1 MPRLPRKHCPPA
13 VSSDDARPDAAAE
26 FLPISRPSQS
36 PDAAPGLAMSRR
48 GFLKAS
54 VVAGISVYIAPLGS
68 RAFAALFE
76 DKNLTPVAWD
86 AAKGQAKFRID
97 GTAKVTGAKIFA
109 RDVRSRDMP
118 GWPAQ
123 QAHAFILRTTLADRP
138 YLGFDLSR
146 LDDGLQP
153 DRVVSADDLAR
164 DGVAFPEFYG
174 EDMLLPAGKTP
185 AYLGHAVAIL
195 IYRDFARFRFAKD
208 KLKFHNEIIRY
219 GDVTG
224 PLERDP
230 WGSFRYVR
238 VGGKTAYDDDV
249 YSSLKDAPIFP
260 SMMRKHLPVWPDGN
274 DHGKLDE
281 QGMAYAGKIGE
292 SLAHPP
298 ANWLVMSREYRT
310 QSVDTAALEPDN
322 ANCWYDAA
330 TQTLHMVVPTQSPSE
345 VAENA
350 AAMAAKGHFPVK
362 RLIVY
367 PCYTVGYGSKD
378 HYNMPFYGLAAAL
391 YGDGLPVRLANDRYE
406 QFQTSL
412 KRHAF
417 TMRYRIGVDRE
428 SGLLQAFAADMEC
441 NGGGRMNF
449 SPSVAMVG
457 ATAAQSIYYFP
468 QSDLASVAIASR
480 AIDAGSARGYGTLQ
494 SMAATEMMI
503 DEMAAQ
509 LGVDA
514 IDFRLKNALRSGMK
528 NTQGAIPAGAVRVDE
543 VLARAKAHPLWTQRD
558 KKKAEYEAAH
568 PGRRYGVGFACV
580 QKDFGTGAE
589 TSFARVEID
598 ETGKISLHHTAAE
611 IGTGTSTSQ
620 AVAVAK
626 WLGMPATDVHIA
638 ITDWPELP
646 VVTSGDPYL
655 MSQADQDKLAANP
668 RWSPGYASPSSA
680 TNSAFYF
687 THSTREAARLLFL
700 QGLWP
705 AALSIWRRGLGGGQA
720 APLVVRAEDARWVE
734 GKLSAAGLEAL
745 PLPMLAK
752 TAHELGLVTGA
763 TVHVFNRWQWAEAD
777 WDLGDGVTQRL
788 PVDGI
793 ALRFGKGGT
802 NAAPAAP
809 TPLTPTP
816 AAKAAHRSSGNAQA
830 KSGAAASSAD
840 AAAGKGAKGAPS
852 LNAGSAGMQVAAP
865 TPGTGYRTID
875 RKRVYYPPV
884 QRNNAAVTYYSAV
897 GTLVELSVHEASGKV
912 ELLTHHSIM
921 ECGNQISPQLVS
933 GQLQGGLAM
942 GIGHALH
949 EYLPLYEDGPG
960 NGTWNF
966 NRYHL
971 PRAVDVAVWT
981 QTGEVL
987 PPISET
993 DVPKGIAEVVMIPV
1007 VGAIVNGLA
1016 HAIGHRF
1023 TDLPV
1028 TPEKIQEVL
1037 A

>member
-1 MPRLPRKHCPPA
+1 M
-13 VSSDDARPDAAAE
+13 SSDDARSSAASDAPQTPDT
-26 FLPISRPSQS
+26 SSPSGF
-36 PDAAPGLAMSRR
+36 ALSRR

-54 VVAGISVYIAPLGS
+54 VIAGISVYIAPLGS

-86 AAKGQAKFRID
+86 AATGQAKFRID

-109 RDVRSRDMP
+109 RDVRAADMP
-118 GWPAQ
+118 GWPKQ
-123 QAHAFILRTTLADRP
+123 QAHAFVLRATQADRP

-146 LDDGLQP
+146 LDDGLKP
-153 DRVVSADDLAR
+153 DRVVTADDLAR

-174 EDMLLPAGKTP
+174 DDMLLPAGKTP

-195 IYRDFARFRFAKD
+195 IYHDFARFRFAKD
-208 KLKFHNEIIRY
+208 KLKFHDEIIRY
-219 GDVTG
+219 GAVSG

-230 WGSFRYVR
+230 WGTFRFVR

-292 SLAHPP
+292 SLTHPP
-298 ANWLVMSREYRT
+298 GDWLVMSREYRT

-322 ANCWYDAA
+322 ANCWYDAS

-350 AAMAAKGHFPVK
+350 AAMVAKGHFPVK

-378 HYNMPFYGLAAAL
+378 HYNMPFYGLAAAM

-417 TMRYRIGVDRE
+417 TMRYRIGVDKT

-509 LGVDA
+509 LGLDA
-514 IDFRLKNALRSGMK
+514 IDFRMKNALRSGMK

-543 VLARAKAHPLWTQRD
+543 VLAKAKAHPLWTQRD

-598 ETGKISLHHTAAE
+598 DQGKISLHHTAAE

-655 MSQADQDKLAANP
+655 MSQGDQDKLAANP

-687 THSTREAARLLFL
+687 THSTREAARLLFM

-720 APLVVRAEDARWVE
+720 APLVVRVEDARWVE
-734 GKLSAAGLEAL
+734 GKLSAAGMEAL
-745 PLPMLAK
+745 PLAMIAK
-752 TAHELGLVTGA
+752 TAHEMGLVTGA

-777 WDLGDGVTQRL
+777 WDLGDGTTQRL

-793 ALRFGKGGT
+793 ALRFGKGGA
-802 NAAPAAP
+802 NASAAAPAS
-809 TPLTPTP
+809 TP
-816 AAKAAHRSSGNAQA
+816 AAAPAQA
-830 KSGAAASSAD
+830 P
-840 AAAGKGAKGAPS
+840 AGKGSHRNSNASAKSAAAARAA
-852 LNAGSAGMQVAAP
+852 NASAMQVAAP
-865 TPGTGYRTID
+865 TPATGYRVID
-875 RKRVYYPPV
+875 RKRVFYPPV

-897 GTLVELSVHEASGKV
+897 GTLVELSVHEATGKV

-971 PRAVDVAVWT
+971 PRATDVAVWT

-987 PPISET
+987 PPISES